1 MILTASQIRALEQ
14 SVFASG
20 ASPEALMEE
29 AGTGAARKL
38 REAYPSPG
46 HAFAIFG
53 KGHNGGDA
61 LVVARELAVS
71 GWNVSL
77 IPASPESDWA
87 PLTRKKFG
95 EAGLCS
101 HAHQLPLL
109 ANLPSAS
116 TILLLDGLIGTGSSG
131 ALTPPYASLSRH
143 MNQLRQSRRVH
154 SIALDLPSGLHPDT
168 GIPSP
173 DAVEAD
179 LTLTIGFPKP
189 GLLADEALNHVG
201 RLELVPL
208 TALTEA
214 ADTPTLA
221 GKSVRSD
228 ALITDQL
235 VASFLQRSS
244 FDLHK
249 GQAGRVLVVAGSAGM
264 AGAAVLCA
272 SGALRAGAGLV
283 TLCVPESIWPM
294 ASATAPAPIMVR
306 PMRKLSDV
314 RDVRADSLVI
324 GPGLGPV
331 QPHELLGV
339 LRHFSGPCLLDA
351 DALNHLTVHAI
362 RSVSEKSENR
372 EILLT
377 PHPGEMERLLPGS
390 TQTPRLEAA
399 RLLVQKTNATCLLKG
414 ARTIVQAPTGPA
426 LYNTTGCPGMAS
438 GGMGDVLSGVAA
450 AFLARGLSAAAAG
463 ACGAWLCGKTA
474 QTLTS
479 PQHPSGLSN
488 ESLTASDIVAHL
500 GLAFNALP

>member
-14 SVFASG
+14 SVFTSG

-38 REAYPSPG
+38 REAFPAPG

-95 EAGLCS
+95 EAGLCTHS
-101 HAHQLPLL
+101 HKLPLP
-109 ANLPSAS
+109 ANLPNTS
-116 TILLLDGLIGTGSSG
+116 TVLLLDGLVGTGSSG
-131 ALTPPYASLSRH
+131 ALTPPYANLSRH
-143 MNQLRQSRRVH
+143 INQLRQSRRVH

-179 LTLTIGFPKP
+179 LTITIGFPKP

-208 TALTEA
+208 AALTEA
-214 ADTPTLA
+214 ANSPTFL
-221 GKSVRSD
+221 GKSARAD
-228 ALITDQL
+228 DLITDQL
-235 VASFLQRSS
+235 VASLLQRPP
-244 FDLHK
+244 FALHK

-264 AGAAVLCA
+264 SGAAVLCA

-283 TLCVPESIWPM
+283 TLCVPESIWPV

-314 RDVRADSLVI
+314 RDIRADALVI

-351 DALNHLTVHAI
+351 DALNHLTVRAI
-362 RSVSEKSENR
+362 RSVSENR

-390 TQTPRLEAA
+390 TQSPRLETA
-399 RLLVQKTNATCLLKG
+399 RLLAEKTNATCLLKG
-414 ARTIVQAPTGPA
+414 SRTIVQAPTGAA
-426 LYNTTGCPGMAS
+426 LYNTTGCSGMAS

-450 AFLARGLSAAAAG
+450 ALIARGLTAAAAA

-474 QTLTS
+474 QTLIS
-479 PQHPSGLSN
+479 PLHPSGLSN
-488 ESLTASDIVAHL
+488 ESLTASDVVDHL